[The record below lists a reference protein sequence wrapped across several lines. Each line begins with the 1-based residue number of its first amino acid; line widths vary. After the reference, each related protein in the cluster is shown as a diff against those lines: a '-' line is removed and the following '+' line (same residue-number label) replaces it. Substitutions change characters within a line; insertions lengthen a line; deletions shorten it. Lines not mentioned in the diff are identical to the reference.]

1 MKLASLEENVMSK
14 CKKLII
20 LFAGIAIAPF
30 TYANDQLSI
39 DASIIIPK
47 EEVDS
52 TLLQGLSNIAGDRSV
67 SDIVVRHIDVGE
79 EYLGVSVVQ
88 RDKVDVRETETGIA
102 HIALDEIYYIVAGE
116 GTMVTGGQF
125 NDPTEISSALL
136 GDMLRGEIL
145 GGTLQPVKVGDIA
158 IIPKGMPHG
167 WHEIKTD
174 KISYIIFRA
183 DPTEEMAIKNNP
195 D

>member
-1 MKLASLEENVMSK
+1 MSNFIKLSVF
-14 CKKLII
+14 
-20 LFAGIAIAPF
+20 FAGIAIAPF
-30 TYANDQLSI
+30 IYTNEQLSI
-39 DASIIIPK
+39 DASVIIPK

-52 TLLQGLSNIAGDRSV
+52 TLLQGLSNIARDRSV

-88 RDKVDVRETETGIA
+88 RDRVDIRETETGIA
-102 HIALDEIYYIVAGE
+102 HIALDEIYYILAGE

-125 NDPTEISSALL
+125 NDPSEINSALL
-136 GDMLRGEIL
+136 GDMLRGEIV

-167 WHEIKTD
+167 WHEITTD
-174 KISYIIFRA
+174 TISYIIFRA
-183 DPTEEMAIKNNP
+183 DPTKEMFIKNSTQ
-195 D
+195 

>member
-1 MKLASLEENVMSK
+1 MHDFKGTILTL
-14 CKKLII
+14 LIWF
-20 LFAGIAIAPF
+20 LTCGFLSAD
-30 TYANDQLSI
+30 DQSNI
-39 DASIIIPK
+39 NASIIITK
-47 EEVDS
+47 EEVDA
-52 TLLQGLSNIAGDRSV
+52 TLLEGLSRIAGDRTI

-88 RDKVDVRETETGIA
+88 RDKVEVSDTETGIA

-125 NDPTEISSALL
+125 IDPTEINSNLL
-136 GDMLRGEIL
+136 GSMLRGEIV

-174 KISYIIFRA
+174 TISYIIFRA
-183 DPTEEMAIKNNP
+183 DPTEEMEIKNSS

>member
-1 MKLASLEENVMSK
+1 MGDFKRTTLTLLIWFSACSL
-14 CKKLII
+14 L
-20 LFAGIAIAPF
+20 
-30 TYANDQLSI
+30 YANDQSKI
-39 DASIIIPK
+39 NASVIIPK
-47 EEVDS
+47 EEIDA
-52 TLLQGLSNIAGDRSV
+52 TLLEGLSRISGDRAI

-88 RDKVDVRETETGIA
+88 RDKVEVSDTETGIA

-125 NDPTEISSALL
+125 IDPTEINSDLL
-136 GDMLRGEIL
+136 GSMLRGEIT
-145 GGTLQPVKVGDIA
+145 GGTLQPVRVGDIA

-174 KISYIIFRA
+174 TISYIIFRA
-183 DPTEEMAIKNNP
+183 DPTEEMEISNGS

>member
-1 MKLASLEENVMSK
+1 MRDIQRKTLTLLIWFSTCSFLYADDQSNITASV
-14 CKKLII
+14 
-20 LFAGIAIAPF
+20 
-30 TYANDQLSI
+30 
-39 DASIIIPK
+39 IIPK
-47 EEVDS
+47 EEVDA
-52 TLLQGLSNIAGDRSV
+52 TLLEGLSRIAGDRAI

-88 RDKVDVRETETGIA
+88 RDKVEVSDTETGIA

-125 NDPTEISSALL
+125 IDPTEINSNLL
-136 GDMLRGEIL
+136 GSMLRGEIM

-167 WHEIKTD
+167 WHEIKTET
-174 KISYIIFRA
+174 ISYIIFRA
-183 DPTEEMAIKNNP
+183 DPYEEMEIRNSP